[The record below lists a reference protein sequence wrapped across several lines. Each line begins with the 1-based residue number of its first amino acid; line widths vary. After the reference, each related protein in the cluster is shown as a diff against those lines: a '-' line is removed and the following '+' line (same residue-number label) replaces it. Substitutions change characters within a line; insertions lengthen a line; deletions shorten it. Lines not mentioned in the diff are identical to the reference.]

1 MELEVNKIDKRNLK
15 DLRVLL
21 LAEALPV
28 ETILSAPVQF
38 YEIVTDTGARIG
50 WGGLEIYGDHAVVR
64 SVVIKSVLRKT
75 GAGRVLIK
83 SLIHEARALG
93 LKKLWLLTISA
104 EVFFEKMG
112 FKHALRTDAPKDIQ
126 NCEEFTW
133 AHNETAHCM
142 NLKL

>member
-1 MELEVNKIDKRNLK
+1 MELKVNKIDKKDLK
-15 DLRVLL
+15 DLRTLL

-38 YEIVTDTGARIG
+38 YEIVTDRGARIG
-50 WGGLEIYGDHAVVR
+50 WGGLEIYGEHAVVR
-64 SVVIKSVLRKT
+64 SVVIKTVLRKT
-75 GAGRVLIK
+75 GAGRVLLK
-83 SLIHEARALG
+83 SLIDAARGFG

-126 NCEEFTW
+126 ACEEFTW
-133 AHNETAHCM
+133 AHNEAAHCM
-142 NLKL
+142 NMKL

>member
-1 MELEVNKIDKRNLK
+1 MELTVNRIDNRDLK
-15 DLRVLL
+15 DLRTLM

-38 YEIVTDTGARIG
+38 YEIATASGARIG
-50 WGGLEIYGDHAVVR
+50 WGGLEIYGEHAVVR
-64 SVVIKSVLRKT
+64 SVVIKAVLRKT
-75 GAGRVLIK
+75 GAGRLLIK
-83 SLIHEARALG
+83 ALIDVARSLG

-112 FKHALRTDAPKDIQ
+112 FKHALRTDAPKEIQ
-126 NCEEFTW
+126 ACEEFTW

-142 NLKL
+142 NMKL